1 MSVQTADATATSPS
15 GQSVP
20 GETCARC
27 HTTQDWGADSWCPN
41 CGFYPSLDADGINDK
56 SWQDHMPVE
65 EEAVPEGNLFA
76 ALPGWFWILMGGIT
90 AILLLGL
97 VVRTQAADEEGLRG
111 MIALTTVAFAF
122 VAIAIP
128 HFIACRY
135 AMKHD
140 RRISV
145 TDTLVSWFTVWQ
157 PTISQLP
164 ATRRRIWSMSWGL
177 TSAITAV
184 LIIGGI
190 DYGAPFRNDQPVTTK
205 PFGNKVIQAVTGAAK
220 VAGQNNGAASMQDAL
235 GQLSDPNTMAAGGA
249 PTSMEDAMNSLAS
262 MPDQLQ
268 QLTATAEADAAAM
281 AAADSEIADESML
294 CIVYGVVTDEDK
306 TPTGFLFAAKP
317 RNKYQHIAEISAED
331 LAKNDYR
338 RLAARLSR
346 KIQKKPAI
354 ETEYEA
360 VWVDPVL
367 VCKIRYIRL
376 NEDGTVYGPVFDSI
390 VREGTRRSA
399 SRNAE
404 QRRGR

>member
-1 MSVQTADATATSPS
+1 
-15 GQSVP
+15 
-20 GETCARC
+20 
-27 HTTQDWGADSWCPN
+27 
-41 CGFYPSLDADGINDK
+41 
-56 SWQDHMPVE
+56 
-65 EEAVPEGNLFA
+65 
-76 ALPGWFWILMGGIT
+76 
-90 AILLLGL
+90 
-97 VVRTQAADEEGLRG
+97 
-111 MIALTTVAFAF
+111 
-122 VAIAIP
+122 
-128 HFIACRY
+128 
-135 AMKHD
+135 
-140 RRISV
+140 
-145 TDTLVSWFTVWQ
+145 
-157 PTISQLP
+157 
-164 ATRRRIWSMSWGL
+164 
-177 TSAITAV
+177 
-184 LIIGGI
+184 
-190 DYGAPFRNDQPVTTK
+190 
-205 PFGNKVIQAVTGAAK
+205 
-220 VAGQNNGAASMQDAL
+220 
-235 GQLSDPNTMAAGGA
+235 
-249 PTSMEDAMNSLAS
+249 MNSLAS

-376 NEDGTVYGPVFDSI
+376 NEDGTVYGPLFDSI